1 MSEAAW
7 DKAFNQGSKAMQ
19 DRLRKVHAKNPKF
32 QSWLQKSGHAVGA
45 SVKQAS
51 KEVKPSARVK
61 SLQVKSLKAY
71 GATKGVKVGGEH
83 GSDEMKDTIAP
94 LTRDQHSKVQAA
106 QRAAK
111 AATKAA
117 EPKKAK
123 VKKPLSQA
131 ERIAAI
137 AKAAAKAKSKSRFDV
152 PTVDPDDVDHDDL
165 IDVHQSLHVRKGYN
179 EEMNIEEGVAT
190 AQKVMDRANVV
201 AKTNPDPKKRFA
213 ASGLAQK
220 AMLRT
225 INPTGVNT
233 GIVRGGGNK
242 TYRMITGKAPPYQ
255 LKPKTG
261 VSEETGMN
269 EGKMKDI
276 VTDREE
282 TARLA
287 AQKEPPFTPDK
298 NKIRRG
304 SGGPMSQAKW
314 LAKQAMMKRMKSMKD
329 VKEEVVTEQ
338 DDTMEK
344 KEMAQTQLHFMH
356 YAAKEILD
364 FIEMGGEIEEW
375 YQNKLSKVHSDVEG
389 LHSYVEGEKRRMG
402 MVEEVDTGEADARKT
417 TPSSKEKQEKVF
429 AKHKERMKEL
439 AKEETEIETDQ
450 ETSEPIDEKY
460 MGFKKL
466 AASIKA
472 KGGARDPEA
481 VAAAIGRKKYGKE
494 KLQAAAAAGK
504 KMSEAALDPV
514 GKEDA
519 DIDNDGDSDKTDVY
533 LSKRRKA
540 IGSAIRKKVADK
552 MGK

>member
-137 AKAAAKAKSKSRFDV
+137 TKAAAKAKSKSRFDV

-514 GKEDA
+514 GKEDK